1 MLLQKDTLGRRLY
14 GSRQDLAAS
23 MGIGEIRDIPA
34 SILAR
39 GNKAGKPLLGIVVNM
54 QDYTFGAEAGGK
66 TMAFEQFDIDYNK
79 QKYLLEGRCSGTLTK
94 YKSALVIRAAS
105 GTP

>member
-1 MLLQKDTLGRRLY
+1 
-14 GSRQDLAAS
+14 

-66 TMAFEQFDIDYNK
+66 TTAFEQFDIDYNK

-105 GTP
+105 VTP